1 MTVQAI
7 DETSWL
13 TANVRPAGRL
23 GRDDVDRLRALLD
36 ALSASASMIVLDL
49 AATSLRAAGA
59 AGAAVAAGAATAID
73 DAAARLEARGGC
85 LLCVNADD
93 ETCARLSLCRHAV
106 VVGQG
111 ALRRAGAP
119 A

>member
-7 DETSWL
+7 DETTWL

-59 AGAAVAAGAATAID
+59 VGAAGAID
-73 DAAARLEARGGC
+73 DAAAQLEARGGC

-93 ETCARLSLCRHAV
+93 DTCARLSGCRHAV

-111 ALRRAGAP
+111 APRPVGAP